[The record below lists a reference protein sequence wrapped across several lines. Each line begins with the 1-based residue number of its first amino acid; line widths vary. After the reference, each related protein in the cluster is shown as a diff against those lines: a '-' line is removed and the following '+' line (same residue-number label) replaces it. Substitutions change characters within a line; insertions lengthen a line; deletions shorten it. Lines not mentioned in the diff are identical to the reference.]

1 MGEFERE
8 AFGSPREPDL
18 SAEDAA
24 ELEELRR
31 EASVLREQLDNAVG
45 THGAGRSSRDVHQ
58 LEARIDS
65 LASRNSKLM
74 ETLKEARQQLL
85 ALREEVDRLGQP
97 PSGYGVLLGTHE
109 DDTLDVFTSGRKMRL
124 TCSPNIDVSSLR
136 KGQTVRLNEALTVV
150 EAGTYESV
158 GEISSLREV
167 LADGRRALVVGH
179 ADEERIVW
187 LAEPL
192 VAEDLPD
199 GHPDALNDDT
209 RPRRLRPGDS
219 LLVDTKAGY
228 AFERIPKAEVE
239 DLVLEE
245 VPDVTYNDIG
255 GLGRQIEQIRDAVEL
270 PFLHKDL
277 YREYALRPPKGV
289 LLYGPPGCGKTLIAK
304 AVANSLAKKMA
315 EVRGEDAR
323 EAKSYFLN
331 IKGPELLNKFV
342 GETERHIR
350 LIFQRAREKASEGTP
365 VIVFFDEMDSIFRTR
380 GTGVSSDV
388 ETTVVPQLLSEIDGV
403 EGLENVIVIGASNRE
418 DMIDPAI
425 LRPGRLDVKIKIER
439 PDAES
444 AQDIFS
450 KYLVETLPVHADDLA
465 EFNGDRG
472 ACIKAMIEK
481 VVDRMYAEID
491 DNRFLEVT
499 YANGDKEIMYFK
511 DFNSGAMIQNV
522 VDRAKKNAIKAVLES
537 GQPGLRIQHLLDS
550 IVDEFAENEDLPN
563 TTNPDDWARISGK
576 KGERIV
582 YIRTLVTGKSSSASR
597 AIDTESNLGQYL
609 VAAGRRQKIEL
620 AGQQRVTVGQVVL
633 QDLRGVCRRVD
644 AQRRRQRPA
653 LVGPA
658 GGKSEPLAEPGKI
671 GPRQLGVDDLA
682 PGLHH
687 PAPQCGV
694 VQFVDLFAGVEGEH
708 GVPVYLICRVGGRVH
723 RRQQDLRLQQHVDPA
738 EVLDDARPLAHLL
751 DLVHQPVPR
760 AVE

>member
-1 MGEFERE
+1 MED
-8 AFGSPREPDL
+8 SPRPETF
-18 SAEDAA
+18 DAPGGPGAPGDDFA
-24 ELEELRR
+24 ELEALRR
-31 EASVLREQLDNAVG
+31 EVALLRAQLEDTPQDTARVG
-45 THGAGRSSRDVHQ
+45 RDVRQ
-58 LEARIDS
+58 LEAHIDS
-65 LASRNSKLM
+65 LTARNSKLM
-74 ETLKEARQQLL
+74 DTLKEARQQLL

-97 PSGYGVLLGTHE
+97 PSGYGVLLGSHD
-109 DDTLDVFTSGRKMRL
+109 DDTVDVFTSGRRMRL
-124 TCSPNIDVSSLR
+124 NISPNIDVATLK

-150 EAGTYESV
+150 EAGNFESV
-158 GEISSLREV
+158 GEISTLREI
-167 LADGRRALVVGH
+167 LSDGRRALVVGH

-192 VAEDLPD
+192 VAADLPD
-199 GHPDALNDDT
+199 SNPDGLADDW
-209 RPRRLRPGDS
+209 RPRKLRPGDS

-245 VPDVTYNDIG
+245 VPDVSYSDIG
-255 GLGRQIEQIRDAVEL
+255 GLTRQIEQIRDAVEL

-315 EVRGEDAR
+315 EVRGDDAH

-439 PDAES
+439 PDAEA

-465 EFNGDRG
+465 EFGGDRA

-499 YANGDKEIMYFK
+499 YANGDKEVMYFK

-522 VDRAKKNAIKAVLES
+522 VDRAKKNAIKSVLET

-609 VAAGRRQKIEL
+609 
-620 AGQQRVTVGQVVL
+620 
-633 QDLRGVCRRVD
+633 
-644 AQRRRQRPA
+644 
-653 LVGPA
+653 
-658 GGKSEPLAEPGKI
+658 
-671 GPRQLGVDDLA
+671 
-682 PGLHH
+682 
-687 PAPQCGV
+687 
-694 VQFVDLFAGVEGEH
+694 
-708 GVPVYLICRVGGRVH
+708 
-723 RRQQDLRLQQHVDPA
+723 
-738 EVLDDARPLAHLL
+738 
-751 DLVHQPVPR
+751 
-760 AVE
+760 